1 MNFEEIDRRLSTMLV
16 KEEIY
21 EYEIV
26 GNQRV
31 LGANNEYLQQT
42 KEYGSKDG
50 LLAIILFS
58 IEILGLFFVGKL
70 FMQKGDGLTETYI
83 VTVTGIFSIILIGLV
98 FLFCIIR
105 RQKLNTIGFSK
116 IQAKK
121 SFILGI
127 ILFGVVIILWS
138 IFAILSGSN
147 IQKDTNLIII
157 RIVYYLIFIAFMEE
171 LIFRAY
177 IGTRL
182 YGFFMNKKLS
192 IVIVGIMFSFSHIPF
207 QMIISQVSLITYIS
221 DNFFSLIFLAILH
234 MLFQWLYAKYNSII
248 APTMIHFIWD
258 YMQWFIV

>member
-1 MNFEEIDRRLSTMLV
+1 MFV

-26 GNQRV
+26 RNQRV

-42 KEYGSKDG
+42 KEYGGKDA

-58 IEILGLFFVGKL
+58 IEILVLFLVGKL

-98 FLFCIIR
+98 FLFCIFR

-116 IQAKK
+116 TQAKK
-121 SFILGI
+121 SCIIGL
-127 ILFGVVIILWS
+127 ILFGVVVILWS
-138 IFAILSGSN
+138 SFAILSGSN
-147 IQKDTNLIII
+147 IQKDMNLIII

-182 YGFFMNKKLS
+182 YGFFKNKKLS
-192 IVIVGIMFSFSHIPF
+192 IVIVGIMVSFTHIPF
-207 QMIISQVSLITYIS
+207 QMIMSQVSLITYIS
-221 DNFFSLIFLAILH
+221 DNFF
-234 MLFQWLYAKYNSII
+234 
-248 APTMIHFIWD
+248 
-258 YMQWFIV
+258 